1 MQLLTKETDYAVR
14 ALINIADAPDRSST
28 ASAISLKEQIPWLF
42 LRRVLQ
48 KLASAGILKSHKGR
62 RGGFALARRPD
73 RVNLVDVIR
82 VFQGEVELS
91 QCMVKGIPC
100 CNRPTCPVRRRL
112 KAVEKI
118 LRKQLSA
125 ITVAMLVKARRIS
138 ESD

>member
-14 ALINIADAPDRSST
+14 ALINIASAPDRSST

-62 RGGFALARRPD
+62 RGGFVLARRPD